1 VTVRTLTWAALRV
14 STEQLVQAASMA
26 DALGLTALSAS
37 PSQLMLQTSRGDVL
51 EYCGPD
57 CAVPDYFFTN
67 GDTVLGFE
75 VDSIADAAGA
85 LERAGFR
92 ILCEPS
98 DAGPVRYQHFEGP
111 DGRTY
116 AIITPAVRSNYEG

>member
-1 VTVRTLTWAALRV
+1 
-14 STEQLVQAASMA
+14 MA
-26 DALGLTALSAS
+26 DALGLRVLSAS
-37 PSQLMLQTSRGDVL
+37 SSQLVLQTSRGDVL

-57 CAVPDYFFTN
+57 YAGPDHLFRN

-75 VDSIADAAGA
+75 VDDLTDAAGA

-92 ILCEPS
+92 TLCEPS

-111 DGRTY
+111 DGQTY
-116 AIITPAVRSNYEG
+116 ALITPAVRSSSER